1 MPIYIF
7 YGNWSSQTFRKYS
20 AVPGFGGIG
29 ILEINIACHY
39 PHHAQT
45 EEIWWKPALE
55 GKRDSLL
62 FSEEGRAKI
71 QGANNTKE

>member
-29 ILEINIACHY
+29 FLEINIL
-39 PHHAQT
+39 P
-45 EEIWWKPALE
+45 EPSPAIELR
-55 GKRDSLL
+55 KR
-62 FSEEGRAKI
+62 KV
-71 QGANNTKE
+71 